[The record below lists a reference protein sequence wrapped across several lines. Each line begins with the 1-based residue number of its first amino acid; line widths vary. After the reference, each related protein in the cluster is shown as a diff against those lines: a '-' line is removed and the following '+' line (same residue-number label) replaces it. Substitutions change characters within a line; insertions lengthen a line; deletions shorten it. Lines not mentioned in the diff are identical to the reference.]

1 MRSPAARGAA
11 LLAIAVAAVVVWRG
25 RSSNDEREIRSRIDA
40 LRTEINGTAS
50 GGLQSASRA
59 AQIGSYFTE
68 DAVVDLGKGA
78 SPITGRSTLVGMA
91 LRLQPRTS
99 AFRLDVDDVGVEMT
113 PGASEADVTLTAS
126 FMLRSST
133 GEESRDAREFVLSLT
148 RASGTWL
155 IARVT
160 AIDTLR

>member
-1 MRSPAARGAA
+1 MRSPAARAAA
-11 LLAIAVAAVVVWRG
+11 LLAFAVAAFFVWRG
-25 RSSNDEREIRSRIDA
+25 RSSGDERAIHSRIES
-40 LRTEINGTAS
+40 LRTEINGTAA
-50 GGLQSASRA
+50 GGLHSASRA

-68 DAVVDLGKGA
+68 DAVVDFGRGA
-78 SPITGRSTLVGMA
+78 SPITGRSTLIGMA

-99 AFRLDVDDVGVEMT
+99 AFRLDIDDVGVEMR
-113 PGASEADVTLTAS
+113 PGASEAEVTLTAS

-133 GEESRDAREFVLSLT
+133 GEESRDAREFLLVLT
-148 RASGTWL
+148 RASGTWQ